1 MTGYVRKD
9 TTNNIADGNVI
20 NAADLDSEFDGVQD
34 AFNASTGH
42 KHDGTAGEG
51 ATINA
56 LGPTQDVTVSATLV
70 APKTTNTVDIGSHS
84 TSTTTNS

>member
-20 NAADLDSEFDGVQD
+20 NAADLDAEFDGVQD

-56 LGPTQDVTVSATLV
+56 LVG
-70 APKTTNTVDIGSHS
+70 
-84 TSTTTNS
+84 NSDSLSYCDCLHMICCMIAV

>member
-9 TTNNIADGNVI
+9 TINNIADGNIISAV
-20 NAADLDSEFDGVQD
+20 DLDNEFDGVVD

-51 ATINA
+51 APITVV
-56 LGPTQDVTVSATLV
+56 GPTQDVTVSATAV
-70 APKTTNTVDIGSHS
+70 TPSSRTPSP
-84 TSTTTNS
+84 